1 MDASI
6 FGTVGGQRAL
16 AALSS
21 LPQIARELE
30 SLTAE
35 VVALRKCFALVGKQY
50 CELNSQLE
58 EFDRRIEKV
67 NSRIEHDMKEESK

>member
-21 LPQIARELE
+21 LPQITRELE

-35 VVALRKCFALVGKQY
+35 VASLRECFAKVGEQFA
-50 CELNSQLE
+50 EIT
-58 EFDRRIEKV
+58 RRIK
-67 NSRIEHDMKEESK
+67 KEESK

>member
-21 LPQIARELE
+21 LPQIERELE

-35 VVALRKCFALVGKQY
+35 VVALRKCFVLVGKQY

-67 NSRIEHDMKEESK
+67 NSRIEYDMKEKSK